1 MVQPWWKQAS
11 HEGDGER
18 SKSGQEWLLG
28 RRPWLACGG
37 EVHSE
42 LLCDSVI
49 DELAVCQ
56 YVGPEQY
63 HYPLLKHIARGYDE
77 FLNVVGN
84 SAELYFLH
92 RV

>member
-1 MVQPWWKQAS
+1 M
-11 HEGDGER
+11 
-18 SKSGQEWLLG
+18 
-28 RRPWLACGG
+28 ACGG

-56 YVGPEQY
+56 DVGPEQY
-63 HYPLLKHIARGYDE
+63 YYPLLEHIARGYDE